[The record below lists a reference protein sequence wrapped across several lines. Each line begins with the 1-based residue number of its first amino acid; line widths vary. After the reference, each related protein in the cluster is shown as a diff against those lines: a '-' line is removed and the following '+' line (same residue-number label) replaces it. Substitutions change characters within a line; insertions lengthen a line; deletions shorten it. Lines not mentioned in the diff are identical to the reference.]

1 MYNTLETK
9 LNRVDNAVAS
19 IKEHLLLS
27 NNAPIE
33 DVVDATD
40 IQLKKLLNIYIQENE
55 PEKKEGIWL
64 QMPNFEYTNVTIDE
78 TLGVKDEITG
88 DDKWPA
94 LPASNMGLV
103 ECQDEIYGI
112 VDSNGAS
119 LCKIYKADEN
129 MNWSLY
135 DEIPSQTIRMSS
147 YCASDDNYI
156 YLTNLSG
163 GITQIAR
170 YNPATKDIIVH
181 KFPKSIYESI
191 MGVYNNTLYIFGQTS
206 NKGVTYNFD
215 TQEQGEIPGCPRYMN
230 YEYYNTQL
238 SMWNGMFY
246 IPGVKASS
254 SSSSYSAYFFDPVAN
269 EWVANAPN
277 PGAYNCYGTTV
288 VGDYAYTSHYT
299 YNTGDKWRKTNLT
312 TGTVTNLSN
321 ISVGE
326 KSRILYL
333 KGTIFIQNGTKLY
346 SLAND
351 NSSYDSNTVII
362 VQGQYKLNA
371 YKINLFSLPETKG
384 GKLLWAVA
392 DVYPF
397 NNGQLL
403 TNIPTYYG
411 NGTEWIKFKN

>member
-40 IQLKKLLNIYIQENE
+40 IQLKKLLNIYVQEDE

-64 QMPNFEYTNVTIDE
+64 KMPNFEYTNITIDE

-94 LPASNMGLV
+94 LPSSNMTPV
-103 ECQDEIYGI
+103 ECQDEIYG
-112 VDSNGAS
+112 VEASNGVVG
-119 LCKIYKADEN
+119 KIYKADEN

-135 DEIPSQTIRMSS
+135 DEIPNQTIRIAS

-170 YNPATKDIIVH
+170 YNPATKEIIVH
-181 KFPKSIYESI
+181 KFPNSIYESV
-191 MGVYNNTLYIFGQTS
+191 MGVYDNTLYIFGQTS
-206 NKGVTYNFD
+206 SKGVTYNFD
-215 TQEQGEIPGCPRYMN
+215 TQEQGVIPGCPRYMHVDF
-230 YEYYNTQL
+230 YNTQL

-246 IPGVKASS
+246 IPGVKASA

-277 PGAYNCYGTTV
+277 PGAYNCYGTVV
-288 VGDYAYTSHYT
+288 VGDYAYTSHHS
-299 YNTGDKWRKTNLT
+299 YNSGDKWRKTNLT

-321 ISVGE
+321 ITIGE
-326 KSRILYL
+326 KSSILYL
-333 KGTIFIQNGTKLY
+333 KGTIFIKNGAKLY

-351 NSSYDSNTVII
+351 TSSYDSNTVVI

-411 NGTEWIKFKN
+411 NGAEWIKFKN